1 MILETLILL
10 EDARSKGLFEE
21 IAAALS
27 EERWLST
34 QETAYAL
41 IAAVPYMRGAGNGS
55 LALEASI
62 AGRTGSA
69 SFTTPLHQLDM
80 GSLAGNSAPYRAVN
94 RSSSPVY
101 VRVTVRGLPEEGL
114 EPAMAEG
121 LALSVEYRDR
131 EDRQADP
138 SSAKTGDD
146 MEVRVTVK
154 NTTLRKV
161 SEIALVHPLPASWE
175 IVNYRLGGDDSSAA
189 QFKYQDIRD
198 DRIMTYF
205 DLERGAEKTVVFMVN
220 KTYGGSYF
228 RPAVHAYAMYDESIR
243 ALVPGVR
250 ASGR

>member
-41 IAAVPYMRGAGNGS
+41 IAAVPYMRSAGDGA
-55 LALEASI
+55 LALDVSI
-62 AGRTGSA
+62 AGRTGNA
-69 SFTTPLHQLDM
+69 SFTASLHQLDM
-80 GSLAGNSAPYRAVN
+80 GSLAGNSASYRAVN

-114 EPAMAEG
+114 EPAMADG
-121 LALSVEYRDR
+121 LALRVEYWDD
-131 EDRQADP
+131 EGRQADP
-138 SSAKTGDD
+138 SSVKSGGD
-146 MEVRVTVK
+146 MEVCVTVR
-154 NTTLRKV
+154 NTSLREV

-243 ALVPGVR
+243 ALVPGVKTQDQ
-250 ASGR
+250 